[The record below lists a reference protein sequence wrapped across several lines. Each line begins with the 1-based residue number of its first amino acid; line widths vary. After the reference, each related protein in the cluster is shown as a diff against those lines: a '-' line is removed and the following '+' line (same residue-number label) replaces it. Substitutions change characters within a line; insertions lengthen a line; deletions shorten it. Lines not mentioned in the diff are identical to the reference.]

1 MAFDADR
8 LLKEVWFKATTS
20 GGKGGQNVNKVATR
34 VELYFDVVNS
44 NVFTPD
50 EQALLMQKLEPK
62 LTEEGILRMVSSEER
77 TQLKNKD
84 KVQEKF
90 LKLIEKTLLK
100 PKPRK
105 KTKPSESAKEERLT
119 EKKKLGEKK
128 KSRGSFQSDE
138 D

>member
-1 MAFDADR
+1 MAFDVNR

-44 NVFTPD
+44 NVFSAD
-50 EQALLMQKLEPK
+50 EQALLMQKLESK

-90 LKLIEKTLLK
+90 LKLIEKTLLIK
-100 PKPRK
+100 KPRK
-105 KTKPSESAKEERLT
+105 KTKP
-119 EKKKLGEKK
+119 
-128 KSRGSFQSDE
+128 
-138 D
+138 